1 MNQNIDPILRADLQR
16 VAEIFPHWEE
26 LRNKSVFITGAT
38 GLVGSMLVRCLC
50 AAPVGITVIAHVRN
64 EQKARAMFGD
74 LPVRYCV
81 GDVTTPIRYEGAVDH
96 ILHTASVTASKTF
109 VTQPVDTL
117 MTAIDG
123 TRNLLEFAREKAAES
138 MVYVSSMEAFGI
150 TDPALERVTEQD
162 LGYIDILSV
171 RSSYSE
177 GKRICECLCAA
188 YAAQYGVHVRIARL
202 AQTFGAG
209 VSRADGRVFAQFTKS
224 CLEGRDIVLH
234 TEGKS
239 MGNYCYTADCI
250 RGLLTI
256 ALKGE
261 DGSYLMSPN
270 PVEPRQMQLAV
281 GPYVLPVKVFDKLT
295 MPSTGTKAP
304 MILGDLKAGIAYWQK
319 KALAIKPS
327 DVAVAGDLNAYEQDL
342 ILWRGSMWDDC
353 TTWDTD
359 AFVNGF
365 IDTAST

>member
-1 MNQNIDPILRADLQR
+1 MNNTIDPILRADLQR
-16 VAEIFPHWEE
+16 VAEVFPHWEE
-26 LRNKSVFITGAT
+26 LRNKAVFITGAT

-50 AAPVGITVIAHVRN
+50 AAPVPITVVAHVRN
-64 EQKARAMFGD
+64 EQKARAMFGE
-74 LPVRYCV
+74 LPIVYCV
-81 GDVTTPIRYEGAVDH
+81 GDVTSPVNYEGQVDH

-123 TRNLLEFAREKAAES
+123 TKNLLEFAREKEAAS

-150 TDPALERVTEQD
+150 TDPSLERVTEKD

-188 YAAQYGVHVRIARL
+188 YAAQYGVNVRIARL

-209 VSRADGRVFAQFTKS
+209 VSRTDGRVFAQFTKS
-224 CLEGRDIVLH
+224 CLNGTDIVLH
-234 TEGKS
+234 TAGKS

-256 ALKGE
+256 ALKGSNGE
-261 DGSYLMSPN
+261 AYTVVN
-270 PVEPRQMQLAV
+270 PATSLPIREVAQLVSDTLTGGETKIIFDIPESALTYGYAPDV
-281 GPYVLPVKVFDKLT
+281 TMRLSGDKL
-295 MPSTGTKAP
+295 MA
-304 MILGDLKAGIAYWQK
+304 LGWQPEVDLPEMFRR
-319 KALAIKPS
+319 LA
-327 DVAVAGDLNAYEQDL
+327 
-342 ILWRGSMWDDC
+342 
-353 TTWDTD
+353 
-359 AFVNGF
+359 
-365 IDTAST
+365 ASFRAQEGA

>member
-16 VAEIFPHWEE
+16 VAEIFPHWED

-50 AAPVGITVIAHVRN
+50 AAPVSITVIAHVRN

-74 LPVRYCV
+74 LPIVYCV
-81 GDVTTPIRYEGAVDH
+81 GDVTSPIHYEGTVDH
-96 ILHTASVTASKTF
+96 ILHTASVTASRTF

-123 TRNLLEFAREKAAES
+123 TRNLLEFAREKAAAS

-224 CLEGRDIVLH
+224 CLEGRDIVLP
-234 TEGKS
+234 TAGKS

-261 DGSYLMSPN
+261 DGNAYTVVN
-270 PVEPRQMQLAV
+270 PSTSMQIRQVAKLVSDTLTEGKTQVIFDIPESALTYGYAPDVTMRLS
-281 GPYVLPVKVFDKLT
+281 GDKLMALGW
-295 MPSTGTKAP
+295 MPEV
-304 MILGDLKAGIAYWQK
+304 DLPEMFRR
-319 KALAIKPS
+319 LA
-327 DVAVAGDLNAYEQDL
+327 
-342 ILWRGSMWDDC
+342 
-353 TTWDTD
+353 
-359 AFVNGF
+359 
-365 IDTAST
+365 ASFRAQEEA

>member
-16 VAEIFPHWEE
+16 VAEIFPHWED

-74 LPVRYCV
+74 LPIVYCV
-81 GDVTTPIRYEGAVDH
+81 GDVTSPIHYEGTVDH
-96 ILHTASVTASKTF
+96 ILHTASVTASRTF

-123 TRNLLEFAREKAAES
+123 TRNLLEFAREQQAAS

-261 DGSYLMSPN
+261 DGNAYTVVN
-270 PVEPRQMQLAV
+270 PSTSMQIRQVAKLVSDTLTEGKTQVIFDIPESALTYGYAPDVTMRLS
-281 GPYVLPVKVFDKLT
+281 GDKLMALGW
-295 MPSTGTKAP
+295 MPEV
-304 MILGDLKAGIAYWQK
+304 DLPEMFRR
-319 KALAIKPS
+319 LA
-327 DVAVAGDLNAYEQDL
+327 
-342 ILWRGSMWDDC
+342 
-353 TTWDTD
+353 
-359 AFVNGF
+359 
-365 IDTAST
+365 ASFRAQEGA

>member
-16 VAEIFPHWEE
+16 VSELFPHWEE
-26 LRNKSVFITGAT
+26 LRGKSVFITGAT

-50 AAPVGITVIAHVRN
+50 AAPVSITVIAHVRN

-74 LPVRYCV
+74 LPIIYCV
-81 GDVTTPIRYEGAVDH
+81 GDVTTPVNFEGKVDH
-96 ILHTASVTASKTF
+96 ILHTASVTSSKTF

-123 TRNLLEFAREKAAES
+123 TKNLLEFAREKAAES

-150 TDPALERVTEQD
+150 TDPSLERVTEKD

-188 YAAQYGVHVRIARL
+188 YAAQYGVNVRIARL

-239 MGNYCYTADCI
+239 MGNYCYTADCV

-261 DGSYLMSPN
+261 NGNAYTVVN
-270 PVEPRQMQLAV
+270 PSTSMPIREVARLVSDTLTGGET
-281 GPYVLPVKVFDKLT
+281 KVIFDIPESALTYGYAPDVTMRLSGDKL
-295 MPSTGTKAP
+295 MALDWQPEV
-304 MILGDLKAGIAYWQK
+304 DLPEMFRR
-319 KALAIKPS
+319 LA
-327 DVAVAGDLNAYEQDL
+327 
-342 ILWRGSMWDDC
+342 
-353 TTWDTD
+353 
-359 AFVNGF
+359 
-365 IDTAST
+365 ASFRAQEGA

>member
-16 VAEIFPHWEE
+16 VAELFPHWEE

-50 AAPVGITVIAHVRN
+50 AAPVPITVIAHVRN
-64 EQKARAMFGD
+64 EQKARAMFGS
-74 LPVRYCV
+74 LPIVYCV
-81 GDVTTPIRYEGAVDH
+81 GDVTAPVSYGGRVDH

-123 TRNLLEFAREKAAES
+123 TKNLLEFAREKQAAS

-150 TDPALERVTEQD
+150 TDPALERVTEKD

-188 YAAQYGVHVRIARL
+188 YAAQYGVNVRIARL

-209 VSRADGRVFAQFTKS
+209 VSIADGRVFAQFTKS
-224 CLEGRDIVLH
+224 CLSGTDIVLH
-234 TEGKS
+234 TAGKS
-239 MGNYCYTADCI
+239 MGNYCYTADCV

-261 DGSYLMSPN
+261 NGEAYTVVN
-270 PVEPRQMQLAV
+270 PSTSMQIREVAQLVSDTLTGGQTKIIFDIPESA
-281 GPYVLPVKVFDKLT
+281 YVYGYAPDVTMRLSGDKL
-295 MPSTGTKAP
+295 MA
-304 MILGDLKAGIAYWQK
+304 LGWQPEVDLPEMFRR
-319 KALAIKPS
+319 LA
-327 DVAVAGDLNAYEQDL
+327 
-342 ILWRGSMWDDC
+342 
-353 TTWDTD
+353 
-359 AFVNGF
+359 
-365 IDTAST
+365 ASFRAQEGA

>member
-81 GDVTTPIRYEGAVDH
+81 GDVTSPIHYEGAVDH
-96 ILHTASVTASKTF
+96 ILHTASVTASRTF

-150 TDPALERVTEQD
+150 TDPALERVTEKD

-261 DGSYLMSPN
+261 DGNAYTVVN
-270 PVEPRQMQLAV
+270 PSTSMQIRQVAKLVSDTLTEGKTQVIFDIPESALTYGYAPDVTMRLS
-281 GPYVLPVKVFDKLT
+281 GDKL
-295 MPSTGTKAP
+295 MA
-304 MILGDLKAGIAYWQK
+304 LGWQPEVDLPEMFRR
-319 KALAIKPS
+319 LA
-327 DVAVAGDLNAYEQDL
+327 
-342 ILWRGSMWDDC
+342 
-353 TTWDTD
+353 
-359 AFVNGF
+359 
-365 IDTAST
+365 ASFRAQEEA

>member
-1 MNQNIDPILRADLQR
+1 MNTNIDPILHADLQR
-16 VAEIFPHWEE
+16 VAEVFPHWEE

-74 LPVRYCV
+74 LPIVYCV
-81 GDVTTPIRYEGAVDH
+81 GDVTSPIHYEGTVDH

-150 TDPALERVTEQD
+150 TDPALERVTEKD

-261 DGSYLMSPN
+261 DGNAYTVVN
-270 PVEPRQMQLAV
+270 PSTSMQIRQVAKLVSDTLTEGKTQVIFDIPESALTYGYAPDVTMRLS
-281 GPYVLPVKVFDKLT
+281 GDKL
-295 MPSTGTKAP
+295 MA
-304 MILGDLKAGIAYWQK
+304 LGWQPEVDLPEMFRR
-319 KALAIKPS
+319 LA
-327 DVAVAGDLNAYEQDL
+327 
-342 ILWRGSMWDDC
+342 
-353 TTWDTD
+353 
-359 AFVNGF
+359 
-365 IDTAST
+365 ASFRAQEEA

>member
-1 MNQNIDPILRADLQR
+1 MNNNIDPILRADLAR
-16 VAEIFPHWEE
+16 VAEVFPHWEE
-26 LRNKSVFITGAT
+26 LDGRSVFITGAT

-50 AAPVGITVIAHVRN
+50 AAPVSITVIAHVRN
-64 EQKARAMFGD
+64 EQKARAMFGE
-74 LPVRYCV
+74 LPIVYCV
-81 GDVTTPIRYEGAVDH
+81 GDVTSPVSYEGTVDH

-123 TRNLLEFAREKAAES
+123 TKNLLEFAREKQAAS

-150 TDPALERVTEQD
+150 TAPALERVTEKD

-188 YAAQYGVHVRIARL
+188 YAAQYGVNVRIARL

-209 VSRADGRVFAQFTKS
+209 VSRTDGRVFAQFTKS
-224 CLEGRDIVLH
+224 CLSGTDIVLH
-234 TEGKS
+234 TAGKS
-239 MGNYCYTADCI
+239 MGNYCYTADCV

-261 DGSYLMSPN
+261 NGEAYTVVN
-270 PVEPRQMQLAV
+270 PSTSMQIREVAQLVSDTLTGGQTNIIFDIPESA
-281 GPYVLPVKVFDKLT
+281 YVYGYAPDVTMRLSGDKL
-295 MPSTGTKAP
+295 MA
-304 MILGDLKAGIAYWQK
+304 LGWQPEVDLPEMFRR
-319 KALAIKPS
+319 LA
-327 DVAVAGDLNAYEQDL
+327 
-342 ILWRGSMWDDC
+342 
-353 TTWDTD
+353 
-359 AFVNGF
+359 
-365 IDTAST
+365 ASFRAQEGA